1 MWYHRVSDNRV
12 RFFSGRWNVEYREC
26 GNSGLKLSVLGIG
39 CWSFGGSEDD
49 YWGLQDQ
56 RDANDVVARALDLGV
71 NYFDTAEGYND
82 GRSEESLGRALRSR
96 RAEAVIGTKI
106 APDNT
111 QPAVLREHCEAS
123 LRRLGTHYIDLYMVH
138 WPITEYPVA
147 DAFGTLAD
155 LKKEGKIRH
164 IGVSNFGVQQL
175 TEALATGA
183 EIAANQLAYSL
194 LTRGIEAEIM
204 PLCRENGIGILP
216 YMPLMQGLLT
226 GKYQTPDDVPPLR
239 ARTRLFRGDRPL
251 SRHGGPGAEA
261 ETFAALGAIQTMANR
276 KGVPMSALALAWAAA
291 RPEISSVILGAR
303 NVTQLEAGVSGI
315 GTPLS
320 AGEIAELNAVTDPVL
335 DKMGSSADIFLG
347 AEQSRSR

>member
-1 MWYHRVSDNRV
+1 M
-12 RFFSGRWNVEYREC
+12 EYREC

-39 CWSFGGSEDD
+39 CWSFGGGEDD
-49 YWGLQDQ
+49 YWGPQDQ
-56 RDANDVVARALDLGV
+56 HDANDVVARALDLGI

-96 RAEAVIGTKI
+96 RTEAIIGTKV

-123 LRRLGTHYIDLYMVH
+123 LRRLGTYYIDLYMVH

-147 DAFGTLAD
+147 DAFGALAD
-155 LKKEGKIRH
+155 LKQEGKIRH

-183 EIAANQLAYSL
+183 DIAANQLAYSL

-204 PLCRENGIGILP
+204 PLCRANGIGILP

-226 GKYQTPDDVPPLR
+226 GKYQTPDDVPLIR

-251 SRHGGPGAEA
+251 SRHGEPGAEA
-261 ETFAALGAIQTMANR
+261 ETFAALDAIQAMANR
-276 KGVPMSALALAWAAA
+276 KGVSMSALALAWAAA
-291 RPEISSVILGAR
+291 RPEISSVILGVR
-303 NVTQLEAGVSGI
+303 NVAQLEAGVQGI
-315 GTPLS
+315 VTPLS
-320 AGEIAELNAVTDPVL
+320 ADEIAELNALTEPVL
-335 DKMGSSADIFLG
+335 HKMGPNADIFLG
-347 AEQSRSR
+347 AEQSRSQ